1 MTLTRRLRPVT
12 ILTLLLTG
20 GRLVAQ
26 RPDSTTRVDTTPQ
39 FATRRHVLPTVIVTG
54 SLAARS
60 SEKLGVTRSV
70 MDQSALR
77 AEPSRAAVDPL
88 RHTTGIFV
96 DEANGPLGPTIIRL
110 RGGEE
115 TFSQVLIDGVQGNE
129 NGGFFDWQGLTLV
142 NVDRVELAR
151 GPQSAVYGSSAMSGV
166 VQIFT
171 REGEPGRS
179 RVEATLEGGR
189 TAASAGNA
197 RGIVEASG
205 GSERL
210 RYSAGIGS
218 AYDRGPYRLPHDLK
232 SNDASARLDL
242 LASGPFQLTAVG
254 RFMGVDSKLPV
265 RDAGTTRAPLDPN
278 QRNERDRVIAS
289 IQAAWAPSERW
300 THRLTASEYR
310 QDFTYIDRKDGL
322 DPSQYQFFV
331 FDANLDFHALVN
343 RQTVRY
349 VGTLIGEPSAPLAFT
364 MSYGG
369 QWEHESVK
377 NALTGDF
384 GPSSQS
390 VSRPSIAGFVEGQAR
405 IGDRLSLLA
414 GSRVEQYR
422 GIDPAIVPRATA
434 VFDLVPQRL
443 ALRAAAGRAYKAPNI
458 QDQFPNNPFIVG
470 NPDLSPETSTSWEL
484 GTDVTLSRT
493 TGSLTVFRQ
502 SYDNLIRSVNYD
514 ASGRQI
520 NRNLGRSRASG
531 LEAEVAV
538 HPRPRLSFGASGSW
552 TMTKVLDNRGLPS
565 DQFPNGEGLPFRPTH
580 TATAFVELPATRSI
594 SVLFRA
600 TSVGRQ
606 TVLTERFSGER
617 RSVGPYSVISA
628 SGTFTLSRWLEAY
641 LHAQNVLNEHY
652 ETGFDRPGAPR
663 SAAAGLRVRR

>member
-1 MTLTRRLRPVT
+1 MRRLRLGA
-12 ILTLLLTG
+12 ILSLLVTG
-20 GRLVAQ
+20 GRLLAQ
-26 RPDSTTRVDTTPQ
+26 RPDTSARADTSRAAPQ
-39 FATRRHVLPTVIVTG
+39 FAPRRHVLPTVIVTG
-54 SLAARS
+54 SLAAPS
-60 SEKLGVTRSV
+60 SEKLGVARSV
-70 MDQSALR
+70 IDRQALR
-77 AEPSRAAVDPL
+77 AEPTRAAVDPL

-171 REGEPGRS
+171 RAGEPGRS
-179 RVEATLEGGR
+179 RVEATLEGGN
-189 TAASAGNA
+189 TAPSRGNF

-205 GSERL
+205 GTERL
-210 RYSAGIGS
+210 RYSTGIGS
-218 AYDRGPYRLPHDLK
+218 AYDRGPYRLPHDLRA
-232 SNDASARLDL
+232 NDASLRLDL
-242 LASGPFQLTAVG
+242 LGRGPFQLTAVG

-265 RDAGTTRAPLDPN
+265 RDPGATRTPLDPN

-289 IQAAWAPSERW
+289 LQGTWAPSERW
-300 THRLTASEYR
+300 THRLSAAEFR
-310 QDFTYIDRKDGL
+310 QDFTYADQKDGL

-331 FDANLDFHALVN
+331 FDANLDFHALVD

-349 VGTLIGEPSAPLAFT
+349 VGTLSGDANGPRAFSL
-364 MSYGG
+364 SYGG

-377 NALTGDF
+377 NSVSGDF

-390 VSRPSIAGFVEGQAR
+390 VSRPSIAAFVEGQAQL
-405 IGDRLSLLA
+405 GDRLSLLA

-434 VFDLVPQRL
+434 VFDLLPQRL

-470 NPDLSPETSTSWEL
+470 NPDLRPETSTSWEL
-484 GTDVTLSRT
+484 GTDVTLSHT
-493 TGSLTVFRQ
+493 TGSFTVFRQ

-520 NRNLGRSRASG
+520 NRNLGRSRAAG
-531 LEAEVAV
+531 VEGEVIL
-538 HPRPRLSFGASGSW
+538 RPRARFAFGAGGSW

-565 DQFPNGEGLPFRPTH
+565 DQFPNGESLPFRPTH
-580 TATAFVELPATRSI
+580 TATAFVELPATRAI
-594 SVLFRA
+594 SVLLRA
-600 TSVGRQ
+600 TSVGQQ

-628 SGTFTLSRWLEAY
+628 SGTYMVSRWLEAY
-641 LHAQNVLNEHY
+641 VHAQNVLNEHY

-663 SAAAGLRVRR
+663 SAAVGLRLRR